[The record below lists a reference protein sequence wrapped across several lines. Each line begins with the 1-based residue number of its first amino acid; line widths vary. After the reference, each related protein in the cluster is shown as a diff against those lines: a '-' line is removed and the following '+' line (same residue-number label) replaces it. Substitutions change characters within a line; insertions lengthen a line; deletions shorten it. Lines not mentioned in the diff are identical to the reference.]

1 MRKFNN
7 KLLHSASDLNA
18 YLGCAHSVSLS
29 LRKLLAPETLPDR
42 AEDDEQAKLV
52 AQAGNEHEAAYLD
65 QLRHETQLA
74 EIDDRGCLEDR
85 VEATMQAMI
94 AGAPVIYQAA
104 FLGPP
109 WHGFADFLRR
119 VDESSNLNGWSYEPV
134 DTKLA
139 RSPKASHLIQLGL
152 YGDLIGEVQGAQPRK
167 LHVAL
172 GDGTERSFAA
182 KDFQYTLSAAKDRYL
197 RFIAAGAEGTS
208 PEPCSACKLCGWR
221 DVCSDE
227 WERTDHLSRVSG
239 LSRPQAKKLR
249 DAGIAT
255 LTALATAASGTEVPK
270 MAQDTFDKLRLQAV
284 LQLAGVGQESPL
296 VEALPT
302 EPARGFLRMPAPD
315 PGDLFFDLEGDPL
328 HKDGLEYLWGCHL
341 CDEDGQPQFRYWWA
355 HDRAAERAAF
365 EAVVDWFT
373 DHIARHPNAHIYH
386 YASYEVTV
394 LRRLSTAFASR
405 EDEVDALLR
414 AEKFV
419 DLFTVSRGAI
429 RTSERD
435 MSLKTLEHF
444 FAPKRE
450 EEVKAAGE
458 SIVYYHHWRDSGEQA
473 FLDSILAYNRV
484 DCENTERLRDWL
496 VKLRPE
502 GLPWWE
508 KNAPPPKT
516 PVKAQELDE
525 LELIRAQVRALALAS
540 SHFDEPNRLLLAH
553 LVDFHRRAKKPALW
567 AIFDRCEAEPHELI
581 DDLECIGSV
590 APSGAT
596 WLRQEKRSIVAR
608 YSCPPQE
615 TKLKIGSDVVHA
627 PTRMKLGRVHDLD
640 TGMGWIEVKRQL
652 KPGEEFPESGSII
665 AGWPLD
671 DTVLEGGVRRTVNA
685 LAQSGEPRAVVDLLE
700 RRSPRLIGWDGGPL
714 VRPGESLIDAATL
727 RCLALDDSI
736 LVIQGPPGTG
746 KTHTSA
752 DVILA
757 LVQAGKRVGVA
768 SNSHKAINNLLAKME
783 EIAKI
788 VGVQFNGVKKCSAQ
802 DPDSFL
808 NGDSIE
814 DTTDNETVELG
825 GWDVIGGT
833 AYLFARPEMADMVD
847 YLFVDEAGQVSLG
860 NMLAMAGATKNIVL
874 VGDQMQ
880 LAQPIQGA
888 HPGQSGRSA
897 LDYYLQGDA
906 TIAPDKGI
914 LLDTSWRMHPSIC
927 DFISQAVYDGR
938 LKAHEDC
945 QRQELLVGGGAN
957 PALKPNGLSIA
968 EMAHEGCSQSSEEE
982 ASLAR
987 ELIDQLIGTEFIN
1000 RHGQQNTIGL
1010 QNILVVAPYN
1020 AQVNLLR
1027 ARLPDGARVGTVDK
1041 FQGQEA
1047 EVVIVS
1053 LATSSPEDLP
1063 RHVDFFYSKNRLN
1076 VAISRAR
1083 TLAILLMNPR
1093 LLELDA
1099 TSVEH
1104 LRMVNT
1110 LAWARAHGDQ
1120 ERRSRGAELGV
1131 GA

>member
-1 MRKFNN
+1 MRKYGDS
-7 KLLHSASDLNA
+7 LLHSATDLNT
-18 YLGCAHSVSLS
+18 YLGCPHAVSLS
-29 LRKLLAPETLPDR
+29 LRKLLDPASLPER
-42 AEDDEQAKLV
+42 AQDDEQAKLI
-52 AQAGNEHEAAYLD
+52 AEAGNQHEATYLD
-65 QLRHETQLA
+65 QLRHETQVA
-74 EIDDRGCLEDR
+74 EIDDCVSLEAR
-85 VEATMQAMI
+85 VEATKLAMLG
-94 AGAPVIYQAA
+94 GAPVIYQAA

-119 VDESSNLNGWSYEPV
+119 VDEPSDLNGWSYDPV

-152 YGDLIGEVQGAQPRK
+152 YGDLIGQVQGRRSTK

-182 KDFQYTLSAAKDRYL
+182 KDFQYTLSAAKERYL
-197 RFIAAGAEGTS
+197 GFVAAGAGGTS
-208 PEPCSACKLCGWR
+208 PEPCNACKLCGWR
-221 DVCSDE
+221 DVCTEE
-227 WERTDHLSRVSG
+227 WEETDHLSRVAG

-249 DAGIAT
+249 DAGIGT
-255 LTALATAASGTEVPK
+255 LTALATAPAGTEVPK
-270 MAQDTFDKLRLQAV
+270 MARDTFEKLRLQAV
-284 LQLAGVGQESPL
+284 LQLDGAGQVASL
-296 VEALPT
+296 VEQLPAA
-302 EPARGFLRMPAPD
+302 PARGFLRMPAPD

-328 HKDGLEYLWGCHL
+328 HAGGLEYLWGTHFR
-341 CDEDGQPQFRYWWA
+341 DVSGQPQFRFWWA

-373 DHIARHPNAHIYH
+373 DHIAKHPNAHIYH

-405 EDEVDALLR
+405 EEEVDALLR

-429 RTSERD
+429 RTSERN

-450 EEVKAAGE
+450 EEVTAAGE
-458 SIVYYHHWRDSGEQA
+458 SIVYYHHWRETGEQA

-484 DCENTERLRDWL
+484 DCENTAGLRAWL
-496 VKLRPE
+496 LTLRPD
-502 GLPWWE
+502 GLPWWH
-508 KNAPPPKT
+508 KDAPAPKT
-516 PVKAQELDE
+516 PEKATELDE
-525 LELIRAQVRALALAS
+525 LELIRTQVRELARAS
-540 SHFDEPNRLLLAH
+540 GHFDEPVRELLAH
-553 LVDFHRRAKKPALW
+553 LVDFHRRAKKPAQW
-567 AIFDRCEAEPHELI
+567 AIFDRCDAESHELI

-590 APSGAT
+590 SPSGAA
-596 WLRQEKRSIVAR
+596 WLRPDKRSMVAR

-615 TKLKIGSDVVHA
+615 TKLKIGSDVLHA
-627 PTRMKLGRVHDLD
+627 PTRMKLGKVFDLD
-640 TGMGWIEVKRQL
+640 AGMGWVEVKRQL
-652 KPGEEFPESGSII
+652 KPGEQFPEDGSII
-665 AGWPLD
+665 VSWPLD
-671 DTVLEGGVRRTVNA
+671 DTVLEGGVRRTVTSIA
-685 LAQSGEPRAVVDLLE
+685 GTREPRAIVDLLE
-700 RRSPRLIGWDGGPL
+700 RRPPRLIGWEGGPL
-714 VRPGESLIDAATL
+714 VQAGESLMKAAAL
-727 RCLALDDSI
+727 RCLALDDS
-736 LVIQGPPGTG
+736 LLFIQGPPGTG

-752 DVILA
+752 HVILA

-768 SNSHKAINNLLAKME
+768 SNSHKAINNLLAKIE
-783 EIAKI
+783 QIAAAE
-788 VGVQFNGVKKCSAQ
+788 GVTFSGVKKCSPQ

-808 NGDSIE
+808 NGDVFE
-814 DTTDNETVELG
+814 DTTDNGTVELG

-833 AYLFARPEMADMVD
+833 AYLFSRPEMTDMVD

-860 NMLAMAGATKNIVL
+860 NMLAMAGATRNIVL

-888 HPGQSGRSA
+888 HPGESGQSA
-897 LDYYLQGDA
+897 LDYYLQGEA

-938 LKAHEDC
+938 LRAHEDC
-945 QRQELLVGGGAN
+945 GRQQLLIGDIAH
-957 PALKPNGLSIA
+957 PALRPHGMSII
-968 EMAHEGCSQSSEEE
+968 EMAHQGCSQSSEEE
-982 ASLAR
+982 ARFAR
-987 ELIDQLIGTEFIN
+987 ELIDQLIGTEYID
-1000 RHGQQNTIGL
+1000 RHGERGTIGL

-1020 AQVNLLR
+1020 AQVNLLK
-1027 ARLPDGARVGTVDK
+1027 AHLPNGARAGTVDK

-1083 TLAILLMNPR
+1083 TLAVVLMNPR

-1099 TSVEH
+1099 TSVER
-1104 LRMVNT
+1104 LQMVNT
-1110 LAWARAHGDQ
+1110 LAWARAY
-1120 ERRSRGAELGV
+1120 ANK
-1131 GA
+1131 

>member
-1 MRKFNN
+1 MRKFNEA
-7 KLLHSASDLNA
+7 LLHSASDLNA
-18 YLGCAHSVSLS
+18 YLGCQYAVSLS
-29 LRKLLAPETLPDR
+29 LRKLLDPASLPDR

-52 AQAGNEHEAAYLD
+52 AEAGNKHEAAYLG
-65 QLRHETQLA
+65 QLRHETEVA
-74 EIDDRGCLEDR
+74 EIDDRGTLEER
-85 VEATMQAMI
+85 VEATRQAML

-104 FLGPP
+104 FLGSP

-119 VDESSNLNGWSYEPV
+119 VDEPSGLNGWSYEPV

-139 RSPKASHLIQLGL
+139 QSPKASHLIQLGL
-152 YGDLIGEVQGAQPRK
+152 YGNLIGQVQGRPSTK

-182 KDFQYTLSAAKDRYL
+182 KDFQFTLSAAKDRYL
-197 RFIAAGAEGTS
+197 GFIAAGAEGIS
-208 PEPCSACKLCGWR
+208 PEPCNACKLCGWR
-221 DVCSDE
+221 NVCSDE
-227 WERTDHLSRVSG
+227 WEQTDHLSRVAG
-239 LSRPQAKKLR
+239 LTRLQAKKLR
-249 DAGIAT
+249 DAGIGT
-255 LTALATAASGTEVPK
+255 LTALATAPAGTEVPK
-270 MAQDTFDKLRLQAV
+270 LARDTFEKLRLQAV
-284 LQLAGVGQESPL
+284 LQLAGVGQERPL
-296 VEALPT
+296 VELLQP

-341 CDEDGQPQFRYWWA
+341 RDEDGQPRFRYWWA

-373 DHIARHPNAHIYH
+373 DHVTRHPSAHIYH

-405 EDEVDALLR
+405 EEEVDALLR

-444 FAPKRE
+444 FAAKRE
-450 EEVKAAGE
+450 EDVKAAGE

-484 DCENTERLRDWL
+484 DCENTEGLRDWL
-496 VKLRPE
+496 LTLRPK
-502 GLPWWE
+502 GLPWWQKE
-508 KNAPPPKT
+508 APAQKT
-516 PVKAQELDE
+516 PEKAQELEE
-525 LELIRAQVRALALAS
+525 LELIRARVRERALAS
-540 SHFDEPNRLLLAH
+540 EHFDEPVRELLAH
-553 LVDFHRRAKKPALW
+553 LVDFHRRAKKPAQW
-567 AIFDRCEAEPHELI
+567 AIFDRCGAEPHELV

-590 APSGAT
+590 SPSGAA
-596 WLRQEKRSIVAR
+596 WLRPDKRSMVAR

-615 TKLKIGSDVVHA
+615 TKLKVGSDVVHA
-627 PTRMKLGRVHDLD
+627 PTRVKLGRIFDLD
-640 TGMGWIEVKRQL
+640 TGMGWVEVKRQL
-652 KPGEEFPESGSII
+652 KPGEEFPEDGSII

-671 DTVLEGGVRRTVNA
+671 DTVLEGGVRRTVTS
-685 LAQSGEPRAVVDLLE
+685 LAATREPRAIVDLLE
-700 RRSPRLIGWDGGPL
+700 RRPPRLIGWEGGPL
-714 VRPGESLIDAATL
+714 VQPGENLMEAATL
-727 RCLALDDSI
+727 RCLALDDS
-736 LVIQGPPGTG
+736 LLFIQGPPGTG

-752 DVILA
+752 NVILA
-757 LVQAGKRVGVA
+757 LVQAGKRIGVA
-768 SNSHKAINNLLAKME
+768 SNSHKAINNLLAKIE
-783 EIAKI
+783 EVAAAEGITFSGI
-788 VGVQFNGVKKCSAQ
+788 KKCSPT

-808 NGDSIE
+808 NGDVFT
-814 DTTDNETVELG
+814 DTTDNSDVEMG

-833 AYLFARPEMADMVD
+833 AYLFARPEMAGMVD

-860 NMLAMAGATKNIVL
+860 NMLAMAGTTRNIVL

-888 HPGQSGRSA
+888 HPGESGQSA
-897 LDYYLQGDA
+897 LDYYLRGEA

-927 DFISQAVYDGR
+927 EFISQAVYDGR

-945 QRQELLVGGGAN
+945 ERQQLLIGNGAH
-957 PALKPNGLSIA
+957 PSLKPNGMSIV

-982 ASLAR
+982 ARLAR
-987 ELIDQLIGTEFIN
+987 ELIDQLIGTDFID
-1000 RHGQQNTIGL
+1000 RHGEQATIGL
-1010 QNILVVAPYN
+1010 QNILIVAPYN
-1020 AQVNLLR
+1020 AQVNLLK
-1027 ARLPDGARVGTVDK
+1027 AHLPDGARIGTVDK

-1083 TLAILLMNPR
+1083 TLAVVLMNPR

-1104 LRMVNT
+1104 LQMVNT
-1110 LAWARAHGDQ
+1110 LAWARAYARQ
-1120 ERRSRGAELGV
+1120 
-1131 GA
+1131 

>member
-1 MRKFNN
+1 MRKFNEA
-7 KLLHSASDLNA
+7 LLHSASDLNA
-18 YLGCAHSVSLS
+18 FLGCPHSVALS
-29 LRKLLAPETLPDR
+29 LQKLLDPESLPER

-52 AQAGNEHEAAYLD
+52 AEAGNQHEAAYLER
-65 QLRHETQLA
+65 LRRQTQVA
-74 EIDDRGCLEDR
+74 EIAANGPLEER
-85 VEATMQAMI
+85 VEATRQAML
-94 AGAPVIYQAA
+94 AGSPVIYQAA

-119 VDESSNLNGWSYEPV
+119 VDEPSGLNGWSYEPV

-152 YGDLIGEVQGAQPRK
+152 YGDLIGQVQGRPSTK

-182 KDFQYTLSAAKDRYL
+182 KDFQYTLSAAKDRYFS
-197 RFIAAGAEGTS
+197 FIAAGAEGTS
-208 PEPCSACKLCGWR
+208 PEPCNACKLCGWR
-221 DVCSDE
+221 NVCSDE
-227 WERTDHLSRVSG
+227 WEQTDHLSRVAG

-249 DAGIAT
+249 DAGIST
-255 LTALATAASGTEVPK
+255 LTALATAPAGTDVPK
-270 MAQDTFDKLRLQAV
+270 LARDTFEKLRHQAV

-296 VEALPT
+296 VELLQS

-328 HKDGLEYLWGCHL
+328 HKDGLEYLWGCHFR
-341 CDEDGQPQFRYWWA
+341 DDDGQPQFRFWWA

-373 DHIARHPNAHIYH
+373 DHVAKHPNAHIYH

-405 EDEVDALLR
+405 EEEVDALLR

-484 DCENTERLRDWL
+484 DCENTEGLRDWL
-496 VKLRPE
+496 LGLRPK

-508 KNAPPPKT
+508 KDAPAPKT
-516 PVKAQELDE
+516 PEKAQELDE

-540 SHFDEPNRLLLAH
+540 PHFEEPIRQLLAH
-553 LVDFHRRAKKPALW
+553 LVDFHRRAKKPAQW

-590 APSGAT
+590 APSGAA

-615 TKLKIGSDVVHA
+615 TKLRIGSDVVHA

-640 TGMGWIEVKRQL
+640 TGMGWVEVKRQL
-652 KPGEEFPESGSII
+652 KPGEEFPEGGSII
-665 AGWPLD
+665 SGWPLD
-671 DTVLEGGVRRTVNA
+671 DTVLEGGVRRTVTA
-685 LAQSGEPRAVVDLLE
+685 IAQSREPRAIVDLLE
-700 RRSPRLIGWDGGPL
+700 RRSPRLIGWEGGPL
-714 VRPGESLIDAATL
+714 VQPGESLIDAATL
-727 RCLALDDSI
+727 RCLALDDSM
-736 LVIQGPPGTG
+736 LFIQGPPGTG

-752 DVILA
+752 HVILQ
-757 LVQAGKRVGVA
+757 LIGAGKRVGVA

-783 EIAKI
+783 EIAKAEGI
-788 VGVQFNGVKKCSAQ
+788 QFDGIKKCSAQ

-808 NGDSIE
+808 NGDIIE

-825 GWDVIGGT
+825 RWDVIGGT

-888 HPGQSGRSA
+888 HPGESGQSA
-897 LDYYLQGDA
+897 LDYYLQGQA

-938 LKAHEDC
+938 LRAHEDC
-945 QRQELLVGGGAN
+945 GRQQLLIGDGAH
-957 PALKPNGLSIA
+957 PALKPHGMSIV
-968 EMAHEGCSQSSEEE
+968 EMAHQGRSQSSEEE
-982 ASLAR
+982 ARLAQ
-987 ELIDQLIGTEFIN
+987 ELVDQLIGTDFID
-1000 RHGQQNTIGL
+1000 RHGGRATIGL

-1020 AQVNLLR
+1020 AQVNLLK
-1027 ARLPDGARVGTVDK
+1027 AHLPDGSRVGTVDK

-1083 TLAILLMNPR
+1083 TLAVVLMNPQ
-1093 LLELDA
+1093 LLQLDA

-1104 LRMVNT
+1104 LQMVNT
-1110 LAWARAHGDQ
+1110 LAWAKAHANNSDQ
-1120 ERRSRGAELGV
+1120 
-1131 GA
+1131 